1 MEQLEHDQALYIV
14 AYLAGVLWLLGWE
27 ASALIR
33 RRADL
38 TISDFTWTLRGWWYL
53 PRVLIGAGLVVLALH
68 LVFGWFRFRLG

>member
-1 MEQLEHDQALYIV
+1 MDVERGQGLYIS

-38 TISDFTWTLRGWWYL
+38 TISDFTWTLRGWWYI
-53 PRVLIGAGLVVLALH
+53 PRALIAVGLVVLALH
-68 LVFGWFRFRLG
+68 LLFGWFRYHIG